1 VKKFWEKNTKDSFC
15 LKNSRETAMH
25 EEKKSLEFHW
35 ISGLM
40 FEA

>member
-25 EEKKSLEFHW
+25 EEKKKPGIPLDFW
-35 ISGLM
+35 LDV
-40 FEA
+40 